1 MGKAVKNRFLEEAV
15 MIPPL
20 EDFKESWSLGRGIVD
35 YTMEQSKG

>member
-20 EDFKESWSLGRGIVD
+20 EDFKES
-35 YTMEQSKG
+35 